1 MEEIKFLRSE
11 INFKNEIIFD
21 TSNNDYDVDKTI
33 KEKNVSIVAFH
44 TQELVNLFVNLLN

>member
-21 TSNNDYDVDKTI
+21 KSNNDYDVDKTI
-33 KEKNVSIVAFH
+33 KEKTFLSP
-44 TQELVNLFVNLLN
+44 LFIRRN